1 MYELIISKYYAITNL
16 PIRILF
22 TNIFYIWNIYN
33 YTPCLFTPLFFFFS
47 LFFSNLFIYL
57 FSLHFCFEKLLY
69 KDKNKMVFTI
79 TIATLSRFLT
89 MLKINLKSYM
99 YLLIQVIF
107 ILFYYM

>member
-1 MYELIISKYYAITNL
+1 MQSQIYQYEFSSLTFFIFEIFIIIHLVYLHHCFSSSLYSFLIY
-16 PIRILF
+16 
-22 TNIFYIWNIYN
+22 
-33 YTPCLFTPLFFFFS
+33 
-47 LFFSNLFIYL
+47 LFIYL